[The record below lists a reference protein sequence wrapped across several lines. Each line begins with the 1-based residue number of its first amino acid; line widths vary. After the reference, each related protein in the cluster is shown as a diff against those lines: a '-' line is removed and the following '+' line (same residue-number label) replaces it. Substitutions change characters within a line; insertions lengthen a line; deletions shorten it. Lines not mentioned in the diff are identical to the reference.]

1 VKNKMQFIEY
11 KENEITTLL
20 LERYIDML
28 QDIEHYH
35 NLKSMILKMFD
46 TDDEILQIDINDL
59 RRLVARSEN
68 TGFFKSKR
76 NKVKNLILS
85 N

>member
-1 VKNKMQFIEY
+1 MQFIDY
-11 KENEITTLL
+11 KENETTTLL

-28 QDIEHYH
+28 QDIESYH

-68 TGFFKSKR
+68 TGFFKMSR
-76 NKVKNLILS
+76 LDNLKEIKLKI
-85 N
+85 